1 VTLGVRERALWDA
14 QRRAEALFAA
24 VVDRGIL
31 RPGPLESEVSA
42 EIHELA
48 RKLFGVRRHWH
59 RRIVRTGPNTLLTY
73 HEEAPDR
80 PLAEDDIVFLDF
92 GPVFEDWEADLGRS
106 YVLGADPRKQR
117 LVTDIGR
124 AFERGQARY
133 EAAPDLTAGELYD
146 YVVELAGEAG
156 WEFGAP
162 TAGHPVDEFPHE
174 RDPGGRYSIRH
185 GNKVRLREPLADG
198 TPRHWILEIHFVDRR
213 NGFGGFCEEL
223 LTIRGPR

>member
-1 VTLGVRERALWDA
+1 LTLGVREQALWDA
-14 QRRAEALFAA
+14 QKRAEGLFAA

-42 EIHELA
+42 EIHDLA
-48 RKLFGVRRHWH
+48 RRHFGVRRHWH

-80 PLAEDDIVFLDF
+80 PLAEDDILFLDF

-106 YVLGADPRKQR
+106 YVLGADPHKQR
-117 LVTDIGR
+117 LVADIGR

-133 EAAPDLTAGELYD
+133 EAEPDLTAGDLYD
-146 YVVELAGEAG
+146 YVAALAGESG

-198 TPRHWILEIHFVDRR
+198 SPRHWILEIHFVDRR
-213 NGFGGFCEEL
+213 RGFGGFCEEL